1 MPNAPTHDLVTYL
14 VTPCV
19 FGLAEYYGFDHI
31 TGLLTAGSVL
41 FAGLM
46 FGPDL
51 DTLSTPYN
59 RWGPLKFLWWPYQKA
74 LPHRSILSHGPL
86 ALLGTVF
93 RIVYFHLIIIT
104 LVFSSLSLWRA
115 IQGAPVDFNGQ
126 VISVADWLDTLYGSA
141 TSIQW
146 IGIFVGLWI
155 GALSHTIADFAGS
168 AWKRSRRPD
177 SGKRRRRSKEKAKKA
192 VPQS

>member
-1 MPNAPTHDLVTYL
+1 MPNAPTHDLITYL

-19 FGLAEYYGFDHI
+19 FAGAEYYGFDHV

-74 LPHRSILSHGPL
+74 LPHRSIFSHGSM

-93 RIVYFHLIIIT
+93 RILYFHMMVT
-104 LVFSSLSLWRA
+104 LVVFATISSLRLIRSE
-115 IQGAPVDFNGQ
+115 PVDLGGQ
-126 VISVADWLDTLYGSA
+126 VVLIADWLDTLYGSA
-141 TSIQW
+141 TKIQW
-146 IGIFVGLWI
+146 AGIFVGLWV
-155 GALSHTIADFAGS
+155 GALSHTVADCTSTG
-168 AWKRSRRPD
+168 WKRWKCSRE
-177 SGKRRRRSKEKAKKA
+177 GRRRRAS
-192 VPQS
+192 